1 MKIGFNYRDVMFRRV
16 ILILVDQYK
25 LENSSETDLK
35 ILIIKAIFKQNGQ
48 TLAVFSF
55 SDVRIYCFFLYYRI
69 KE

>member
-35 ILIIKAIFKQNGQ
+35 ILIIKAIF
-48 TLAVFSF
+48 
-55 SDVRIYCFFLYYRI
+55 
-69 KE
+69 